1 MQHRDK
7 LKSEKG
13 RLSKIAK
20 TFSMGTGFNGRL
32 EKYRIRS
39 IQENI
44 KGPNILD
51 VGCADGFMARA
62 LAPYFKH
69 ITAIDG
75 SEKLIARA
83 KALRLKNVDFIWTLF
98 EEYKPPHKFDSVILS
113 DILEHINDPI
123 ALLKAASGWVKDSG
137 RIVILCPNAN
147 SVHRHIGVHAG
158 MLKSIYSLNATDH
171 KVGHR
176 RVYDI
181 QLLTHDLKKA
191 GLKVTKFGG
200 MFFKPLS
207 NDQMNKLDNKVIEA
221 FYEVGRQLPS
231 EMLTEIYV
239 QCRKA

>member
-1 MQHRDK
+1 MHHAK
-7 LKSEKG
+7 LKAERG

-32 EKYRIRS
+32 EKYRILS
-39 IQENI
+39 IKENI
-44 KGPNILD
+44 KGSHILD

-62 LAPYFKH
+62 LAPHFSH

-98 EEYKPPHKFDSVILS
+98 EEYKPTRKFDSVILS
-113 DILEHINDPI
+113 DILEHISDPI
-123 ALLKAASGWVKDSG
+123 ALLKSARRWVKDSG

-147 SVHRHIGVHAG
+147 SVHRHIGVLAG
-158 MLKSIYSLNATDH
+158 MLKSIHSLNATDRR
-171 KVGHR
+171 VGHR

-181 QLLTHDLKKA
+181 QLLTRDLKRA

-207 NDQMNKLDNKVIEA
+207 NDQMGKLDDKVIEA
-221 FYEVGRQLPS
+221 FYEVGKSLPP